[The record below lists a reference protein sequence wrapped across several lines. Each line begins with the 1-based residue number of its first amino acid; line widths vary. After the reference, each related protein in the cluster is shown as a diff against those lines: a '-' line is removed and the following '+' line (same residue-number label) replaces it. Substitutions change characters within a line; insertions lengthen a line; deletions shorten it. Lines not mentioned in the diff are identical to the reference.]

1 MSVGNFD
8 GLHLGHQRI
17 LQHLRQAADAAGLPA
32 VVVTFEPHPLTAI
45 KPHLAPPRL
54 SPPAIKQ
61 AMLDGAG
68 VDELVILPPVSEVLN
83 LSAEEFWAILR
94 DQVRVGHL
102 VEGHTFSFGR
112 GRAGTIERLRQWA
125 TDGNVR
131 LDVVEGVEV
140 ALLDLSVVQ
149 VSSSLIRWLLSGGR
163 VREAAICLGRPYV
176 LEGPVVEGFRRGR
189 TLGFPTANL
198 RCGGQLV
205 PADGVY
211 AARCE
216 VDGRT
221 WSVALSIGTLPTF
234 GDEMRQVEGHLIG
247 FDGDLYGR
255 TLRVELL
262 DWIRDQRR
270 YPRIDALVA
279 QMKRDVTAATRC
291 ASLDPA
297 RAIAWL

>member
-1 MSVGNFD
+1 
-8 GLHLGHQRI
+8 
-17 LQHLRQAADAAGLPA
+17 
-32 VVVTFEPHPLTAI
+32 
-45 KPHLAPPRL
+45 
-54 SPPAIKQ
+54 
-61 AMLDGAG
+61 MLDGAG